1 MIQSLSLKFKVQ
13 ENQEIIVNLNFILLM
28 LDIALSQT
36 TILDFRLNI
45 GNQPLFRNKEYRNLG
60 NAKNH

>member
-1 MIQSLSLKFKVQ
+1 MIQSLALKFKVQ

-45 GNQPLFRNKEYRNLG
+45 GNQPLFRNKEY
-60 NAKNH
+60 